1 MSPPIFRNI
10 SDALDWA
17 IATGAP
23 TATVTPP
30 VDATGDEYV
39 DAYLATVFEQLRHL
53 PTLSDRIE
61 HLNDRASVEDRQC
74 MRVMSSAGEKGDP
87 EFDAQMAAAAI
98 HRGCCDTLRKWAQ
111 ALHDAGAE
119 VAARETVH

>member
-1 MSPPIFRNI
+1 MTSPIFRNV

-17 IATGAP
+17 IATRAP
-23 TATVTPP
+23 ALTIVPP
-30 VDATGDEYV
+30 VDVTGDEYV

-74 MRVMSSAGEKGDP
+74 MRVLSSAGEKGDP
-87 EFDAQMAAAAI
+87 EYDAQMAAAAI
-98 HRGCCDTLRKWAQ
+98 HRGCCEKMRQWAQ
-111 ALHDAGAE
+111 ELADAAAE
-119 VAARETVH
+119 AVTREMVH